1 MLFLRAPW
9 LQLFKVALIV
19 MVVLL
24 SGCARYM
31 MLCASFEKPIET
43 TILWPNDTVW
53 LWAEQRVDALPIT
66 LIQAFRE
73 ADGGIM
79 ADADYAALAQRYTV
93 AFQGEERLVFV

>member
-9 LQLFKVALIV
+9 LQLFKVALLV

-31 MLCASFEKPIET
+31 MLGASFEKPIET
-43 TILWPNDTVW
+43 AILWPNDTVW